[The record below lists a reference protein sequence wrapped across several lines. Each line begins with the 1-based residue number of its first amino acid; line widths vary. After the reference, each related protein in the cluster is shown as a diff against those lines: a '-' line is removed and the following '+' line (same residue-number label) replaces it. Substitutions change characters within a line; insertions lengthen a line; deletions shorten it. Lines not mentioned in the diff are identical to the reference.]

1 MTGQRVQVT
10 HGDKPSKVSLVLS
23 PPYYFTSH
31 LDCPDPVLSSL
42 SLNPMAA
49 SRSYVLLQKGE
60 DPFHTR
66 FEDLDGLTA
75 FTV

>member
-1 MTGQRVQVT
+1 MTGQRVLVT
-10 HGDKPSKVSLVLS
+10 HGYRPSKASLVLS
-23 PPYYFTSH
+23 LPLLLFFP
-31 LDCPDPVLSSL
+31 LGCPEPVLFPL
-42 SLNPMAA
+42 PLTPMGP

>member
-1 MTGQRVQVT
+1 MPYLV
-10 HGDKPSKVSLVLS
+10 SKAS
-23 PPYYFTSH
+23 
-31 LDCPDPVLSSL
+31 PVLSL
-42 SLNPMAA
+42 PILHFPPLGCPEPALFPLPLTPMGP

-75 FTV
+75 FTM